1 MPLAY
6 PHGAESGPGRK
17 LWPEVKMKHFLL
29 LLIVGILS
37 ASVAKA
43 DEPSIERTD
52 FMTGL
57 QKPWDLAF
65 TPDGFALYTERCHGL
80 SVRKADGKPKRLF
93 GVEGSALLAEDL
105 VCEGQSGMLGVAV
118 DPEFASNRFIY
129 VYMASNIS
137 VNPRT
142 NRVIRLV
149 VNDDYTNVSDRLDII
164 TDIPYKDVANH
175 WGDPGSHSGGRL
187 RFGPDGYLYV
197 TTGDN
202 HNGPLPQDI
211 TRLGGKVLR
220 VNREGKAAPDNGVA
234 GDERIFTFGH
244 RNTQGLTFHPITGQP
259 FVAEHGPNHS
269 DEITAL
275 VPGGNGGWDPKPE
288 AGVECADNYCGY
300 ISNKLDGTL
309 TPMTDLAKFP
319 DAMRP
324 FLVYED
330 SQGLGPVTFLVGKQW
345 KDWDGAL
352 MVGIMAAKQTEVL
365 QIDKEGRIGKRT
377 IPSLPAERARSLVPG
392 PGSELYVVT
401 DEGSIWVLRAP

>member
-1 MPLAY
+1 
-6 PHGAESGPGRK
+6 
-17 LWPEVKMKHFLL
+17 MKHFLL
-29 LLIVGILS
+29 LVIVAALNIPL
-37 ASVAKA
+37 ASA
-43 DEPSIERTD
+43 DEPGIERTD
-52 FMTGL
+52 FLTGL

-65 TPDGFALYTERCHGL
+65 TPDGTALFTERCHGL
-80 SVRKADGKPKRLF
+80 SVRKADGKTQRLF
-93 GVEGSALLAEDL
+93 GVEGSSLVAEDFF
-105 VCEGQSGMLGVAV
+105 CEGQSGMLGVAV
-118 DPEFASNRFIY
+118 DPEFATNRFIY

-137 VNPRT
+137 INPRT
-142 NRVIRLV
+142 NRVIRLT
-149 VNDDYTNVSDRLDII
+149 VNDDFTNVSDRLDII

-211 TRLGGKVLR
+211 TKLGGKVLR
-220 VNREGKAAPDNGVA
+220 VNRDGKAAPDNGVA

-269 DEITAL
+269 DEVTAL

-288 AGVECADNYCGY
+288 PGVECADNYCGY

-330 SQGLGPVTFLVGKQW
+330 SQGLGPCTFLVGPQW
-345 KDWDGAL
+345 KDWNGAL

-377 IPSLPAERARSLVPG
+377 IPNLPAERARSLVPG
-392 PGSELYVVT
+392 PGGVLYVVT
-401 DEGSIWVLRAP
+401 DEGSIWKLTP

>member
-1 MPLAY
+1 
-6 PHGAESGPGRK
+6 
-17 LWPEVKMKHFLL
+17 MKRFLL
-29 LLIVGILS
+29 LLIVAAMNLPL
-37 ASVAKA
+37 ARAE
-43 DEPSIERTD
+43 EPSIERTD

-65 TPDGFALYTERCHGL
+65 TPDGTALFTERCHGL
-80 SVRKADGKPKRLF
+80 SVRKPDGKVARLF

-105 VCEGQSGMLGVAV
+105 FCEGQSGMLGVAV
-118 DPEFASNRFIY
+118 DPEFATNRFIY
-129 VYMASNIS
+129 VYMSSNLSI
-137 VNPRT
+137 NPRT

-149 VNDDYTNVSDRLDII
+149 MNDDYTSVADRLDII

-175 WGDPGSHSGGRL
+175 WGDAGSHSGGRL

-211 TRLGGKVLR
+211 TLLGGKVLR

-275 VPGGNGGWDPKPE
+275 IPGGNGGWDPKPE
-288 AGVECADNYCGY
+288 PGVECADNYCGY

-365 QIDKEGRIGKRT
+365 QLDKEGRIGKRT

-392 PGSELYVVT
+392 PGGELYIVT
-401 DEGSIWVLRAP
+401 DEGSIWTLRAP